1 MKLTSSTIIED
12 INHMHKRGLASL
24 AFFYCDFRD
33 DDKTNLRGLL
43 SSLLLQLCR
52 SSDSYSTILSDFYSE
67 HDSGSRYPSENA
79 LIGRLKSIL
88 KHPGHAPIF
97 IIIDA
102 LDECSNTSGVPSS
115 REKVLMFVKELV
127 HLHLSTLHI
136 CITSRPEV
144 DITTFLRPLPFHQV
158 SLHDEVGQIKD
169 IVDYIKS
176 VVDTDPRTKG
186 WRAEDKELVKEVLT
200 RKSGG
205 M

>member
-12 INHMHKRGLASL
+12 IDHMCKRGLASL
-24 AFFYCDFRD
+24 AFFYCDSRD
-33 DDKTNLRGLL
+33 DRKRNFRGLL
-43 SSLLLQLCR
+43 SSLLLQLCH
-52 SSDSYSTILSDFYSE
+52 SSDSYSNILSDFYSE
-67 HDSGSRYPSENA
+67 HDNGSRDPSENE
-79 LIGRLKSIL
+79 LIGCLKSIL

-102 LDECSNTSGVPSS
+102 LDECSSTSGVPPS
-115 REKVLMFVKELV
+115 RENVLMFVKELV
-127 HLHLSTLHI
+127 HLRLSTLHI

-158 SLHDEVGQIKD
+158 SLHDEVGQLKD
-169 IVDYIKS
+169 IVNFIKS
-176 VVDTDPRTKG
+176 IVDTDPRIKR

-200 RKSGG
+200 KKSAG

>member
-1 MKLTSSTIIED
+1 MKLTSSSIIED
-12 INHMHKRGLASL
+12 IDHMHKRGLASL
-24 AFFYCDFRD
+24 AFFYCDSKD
-33 DDKTNLRGLL
+33 DLKQNFRGLL
-43 SSLLLQLCR
+43 SSLLLQLCHP
-52 SSDSYSTILSDFYSE
+52 SDSYSIILSDFYSE
-67 HDSGSRYPSENA
+67 HDYGSRYPSENA
-79 LIGRLKSIL
+79 LIGCLKSIL

-115 REKVLMFVKELV
+115 RENVLMFVKELV
-127 HLHLSTLHI
+127 HLHLSSLHI

-144 DITTFLRPLPFHQV
+144 DITTFLRPLSFHQV
-158 SLHDEVGQIKD
+158 SLHDEVGQKKD

-176 VVDTDPRTKG
+176 VVATDPRTKR

-200 RKSGG
+200 KKSGG